1 VASQF
6 KNRLVGVTILVA
18 SVVIF
23 LPTIIDGKKTS
34 YEDEFIATPI
44 QPEIKKHSLPD
55 IETQIAKTEENS
67 AAISDQVTK
76 DPIAAPNKI
85 QETPPAKNAD
95 WEIEDV
101 AESVTVAKEPPK
113 SVEAKQLP
121 KSVDVKQLPKSVDVK
136 QLPKSVEKK
145 QLTESAWTIQLGAFR
160 NAENINN
167 LLDRLRKA
175 GFKAY
180 TVPRNV
186 TDGVLTRVFV
196 GPDVSQKRLQEQLP
210 RLKKSTQLE
219 GKILP
224 FKATN
229 P

>member
-23 LPTIIDGKKTS
+23 LPTVIDGKKTS

-44 QPEIKKHSLPD
+44 QPEIKQHSLPGGD
-55 IETQIAKTEENS
+55 EQIDQTESNSAENS
-67 AAISDQVTK
+67 NQVTN
-76 DPIAAPNKI
+76 DEIAAQNKI
-85 QETPPAKNAD
+85 QETPRAKNAD

-101 AESVTVAKEPPK
+101 AESVTV
-113 SVEAKQLP
+113 SKQP
-121 KSVDVKQLPKSVDVK
+121 
-136 QLPKSVEKK
+136 PKSVEKK
-145 QLTESAWTIQLGAFR
+145 QFPESAWTIQLGAFR
-160 NAENINN
+160 NTENINT
-167 LLDRLRKA
+167 LLEQLRKA
-175 GFKAY
+175 GFKAH
-180 TVPRNV
+180 TVPREV

-196 GPDVSQKRLQEQLP
+196 GPDVSQKRLKEQLP
-210 RLKKSTQLE
+210 RLKKLTQLE

>member
-23 LPTIIDGKKTS
+23 LPTVIDGKKTS

-44 QPEIKKHSLPD
+44 QPEIKQHSLPGGD
-55 IETQIAKTEENS
+55 EQIDQTESNSAENS
-67 AAISDQVTK
+67 NQMTNDE
-76 DPIAAPNKI
+76 IAAQNKI
-85 QETPPAKNAD
+85 QETPRAKNAD

-101 AESVTVAKEPPK
+101 AESVTV
-113 SVEAKQLP
+113 SKQP
-121 KSVDVKQLPKSVDVK
+121 
-136 QLPKSVEKK
+136 PKSVEKK
-145 QLTESAWTIQLGAFR
+145 QFPESAWTIQLGAFR
-160 NAENINN
+160 NAENINT
-167 LLDRLRKA
+167 LLEQLRKA
-175 GFKAY
+175 GFKAH
-180 TVPRNV
+180 TVPREV

-196 GPDVSQKRLQEQLP
+196 GPDVSQKRLKEQLP
-210 RLKKSTQLE
+210 RLKKLTQLE

>member
-44 QPEIKKHSLPD
+44 QPEIKRHSLPD
-55 IETQIAKTEENS
+55 SEAQIDQTESNSAENS
-67 AAISDQVTK
+67 NQVANDVLAAQ
-76 DPIAAPNKI
+76 NKS
-85 QETPPAKNAD
+85 QERPRAKNAD

-101 AESVTVAKEPPK
+101 AESVTVSQA
-113 SVEAKQLP
+113 LP
-121 KSVDVKQLPKSVDVK
+121 KSMEQKQLV
-136 QLPKSVEKK
+136 
-145 QLTESAWTIQLGAFR
+145 ESAWTIQLGAFR
-160 NAENINN
+160 NAENINT
-167 LLDRLRKA
+167 LLKQLQKA
-175 GFKAY
+175 GFQAH
-180 TVPRNV
+180 TVPREV

-196 GPDVSQKRLQEQLP
+196 GPDVSQKRLKEQLP
-210 RLKKSTQLE
+210 RLKKLTQLD

>member
-1 VASQF
+1 MASQF

-44 QPEIKKHSLPD
+44 QPEIKKHTLPSSD
-55 IETQIAKTEENS
+55 AQIAQTESNLITNRNQV
-67 AAISDQVTK
+67 AIESIEAQHK
-76 DPIAAPNKI
+76 D
-85 QETPPAKNAD
+85 QETPLAKNAD
-95 WEIEDV
+95 WEIEQV
-101 AESVTVAKEPPK
+101 AKSVTISKQPLKKEEK
-113 SVEAKQLP
+113 T
-121 KSVDVKQLPKSVDVK
+121 
-136 QLPKSVEKK
+136 EKK
-145 QLTESAWTIQLGAFR
+145 QFPESAWTIQLGAFQ
-160 NAENINN
+160 NAENINT
-167 LLDRLRKA
+167 LLKQLRIA
-175 GFKAY
+175 GFQAH
-180 TVPRNV
+180 TVPREV

-196 GPDVSQKRLQEQLP
+196 GPDVSEKRLKEQLP
-210 RLKKSTQLE
+210 RLKKLTQLE

>member
-1 VASQF
+1 MASQF

-44 QPEIKKHSLPD
+44 QPEIKIHTLPGSD
-55 IETQIAKTEENS
+55 AQIDQTESNS
-67 AAISDQVTK
+67 ATNRNQVA
-76 DPIAAPNKI
+76 IAAQAQNKDK
-85 QETPPAKNAD
+85 ETPLTKNAD
-95 WEIEDV
+95 WEIEEV
-101 AESVTVAKEPPK
+101 AKSVTVSKEP
-113 SVEAKQLP
+113 L
-121 KSVDVKQLPKSVDVK
+121 
-136 QLPKSVEKK
+136 KSVEKK
-145 QLTESAWTIQLGAFR
+145 QFPESAWTIQLGAFQ
-160 NAENINN
+160 NADNINT
-167 LLDRLRKA
+167 LLNELRTA
-175 GFKAY
+175 GFQAH
-180 TVPRNV
+180 TVPREV

-196 GPDVSQKRLQEQLP
+196 GPDFSEKRLKEQLP
-210 RLKKSTQLE
+210 RLKKLTQLE

>member
-18 SVVIF
+18 CIVIF

-44 QPEIKKHSLPD
+44 KPEIKEHTLVVSVPRIAQDESKLT
-55 IETQIAKTEENS
+55 ETNEK
-67 AAISDQVTK
+67 VTVQE
-76 DPIAAPNKI
+76 ALV
-85 QETPPAKNAD
+85 QETSATNNAD
-95 WEIEDV
+95 WKIE
-101 AESVTVAKEPPK
+101 EVAKTLTVSKQPQA
-113 SVEAKQLP
+113 SAK
-121 KSVDVKQLPKSVDVK
+121 KTH
-136 QLPKSVEKK
+136 KK
-145 QLTESAWTIQLGAFR
+145 QFTDNAWTIQLGAFQ
-160 NAENINN
+160 NAANINA
-167 LLDRLRKA
+167 LLKQLRIA
-175 GFKAY
+175 GFQAH
-180 TVPRNV
+180 TVPTQV

-196 GPDVSQKRLQEQLP
+196 GPDVSEKRLKQQLP
-210 RLKKSTQLE
+210 RLKKLTSLD

>member
-1 VASQF
+1 MASQF

-55 IETQIAKTEENS
+55 NETQVAQAES
-67 AAISDQVTK
+67 ATSSDPVANDAIDA
-76 DPIAAPNKI
+76 IAAQNEI

-101 AESVTVAKEPPK
+101 AKSVTVAKEQP
-113 SVEAKQLP
+113 V
-121 KSVDVKQLPKSVDVK
+121 VKEQPVIK

-167 LLDRLRKA
+167 LLKQLRKA
-175 GFKAY
+175 GFKAH
-180 TVPRNV
+180 TVPREV

-196 GPDVSQKRLQEQLP
+196 GPDVSQKRLKEQLP
-210 RLKKSTQLE
+210 RLKKLTKLE

-229 P
+229 Q